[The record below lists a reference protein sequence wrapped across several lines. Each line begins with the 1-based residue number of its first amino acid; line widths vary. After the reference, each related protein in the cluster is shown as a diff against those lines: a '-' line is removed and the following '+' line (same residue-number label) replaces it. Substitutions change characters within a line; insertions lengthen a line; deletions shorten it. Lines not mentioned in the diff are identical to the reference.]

1 MENEEMNFLCS
12 FYLDCNAK
20 IKYQEEI
27 FLKTMW
33 NQAPLRSINKLRVQ
47 KPARMLWYQR
57 EDKDILS

>member
-1 MENEEMNFLCS
+1 
-12 FYLDCNAK
+12 
-20 IKYQEEI
+20 
-27 FLKTMW
+27 MW